1 MTVHHHFGIQPA
13 ERQPRITQ
21 WQLVLF
27 PSIMLLLL
35 IGILVSGQ
43 SLRHQIQAQ
52 DKSLERNLVRGVHD
66 FNQLQREVNRLR
78 LHFVRGRSTNP
89 KDLNLQLKL
98 TQSRFTIIQRQSL
111 SLNLKTQVDTSKD
124 NLSQSWLS
132 LKPEIERWQFEPSN
146 TKLQQKIIDQLEK
159 LELDINQVFLL
170 HQRQQ
175 WKQYQSRIQRH
186 SRSSQLLS
194 TITILFCG
202 FTLLVGYSLMQF
214 IRNRQRL
221 LEKVE
226 QLATIDDV
234 TQIANRRHFNAVFAQ
249 EWQRMLREQSC
260 LSLLLCDVDCFKT
273 YNDHYGHQAGD
284 SCLFQIAQTIQS
296 CMRRPSDFAA
306 RYGGEEFVIILPH
319 TQLSGAQAQAKVI
332 QENLQKLA
340 LAHAESTIS
349 DYVTISIGIASGIPH
364 LALSSH
370 QMIEQA
376 DKALY
381 QAKAQGRNRSCFNE
395 F

>member
-1 MTVHHHFGIQPA
+1 M
-13 ERQPRITQ
+13 
-21 WQLVLF
+21 LV
-27 PSIMLLLL
+27 LL
-35 IGILVSGQ
+35 IGIVAGGQ
-43 SLRHQIQAQ
+43 SLRQQIETQ
-52 DKSLERNLVRGVHD
+52 DKSLELNLVRGVHD

-78 LHFVRGRSTNP
+78 LQMTRNSTTNN
-89 KDLNLQLKL
+89 KNLNLQLKI
-98 TQSRFTIIQRQSL
+98 TQSRFTIIQRHSL
-111 SLNLKTQVDTSKD
+111 ARNLNTQVATIKD
-124 NLSQSWLS
+124 HLIQSWLS
-132 LKPEIERWQFEPSN
+132 LKPEIQRWQLDPSN
-146 TKLQQKIIDQLEK
+146 TKLKTQIIDQLDN
-159 LELDINQVFLL
+159 LELDINQVSLL

-175 WKQYQSRIQRH
+175 WKQYQSRIRRH
-186 SRSSQLLS
+186 SHSLQLLS
-194 TITILFCG
+194 IITILFCG
-202 FTLLVGYSLMQF
+202 FTLLVGYLLMQF
-214 IRNRQRL
+214 VRARQRL

-260 LSLLLCDVDCFKT
+260 LSLLLCDVDCFKA

-284 SCLFQIAQTIQS
+284 SCLFQIAQTIHN

-319 TQLSGAQAQAKVI
+319 TQLPGAQAQAKVI

-340 LAHAESTIS
+340 LAHAESIIS
-349 DYVTISIGIASGIPH
+349 DYVTISIGIASGIPQ
-364 LALSSH
+364 LELNSH

-376 DKALY
+376 DQALY
-381 QAKAQGRNRSCFNE
+381 QAKAQGRNRACANE

>member
-1 MTVHHHFGIQPA
+1 MHYHSGIRPA
-13 ERQPRITQ
+13 ARQSWIKQ

-27 PSIMLLLL
+27 PGIMLILL
-35 IGILVSGQ
+35 IGIVAGGQ
-43 SLRHQIQAQ
+43 SLRQQIETQ
-52 DKSLERNLVRGVHD
+52 DKSLELNLVRGVHD

-78 LHFVRGRSTNP
+78 LQLTRNPTTSTKN
-89 KDLNLQLKL
+89 LNLQLKI
-98 TQSRFTIIQRQSL
+98 TQSRFTIIQRHSL
-111 SLNLKTQVDTSKD
+111 ARNLNTQVATIKD
-124 NLSQSWLS
+124 HLIQSWLS
-132 LKPEIERWQFEPSN
+132 LKPEIQRWQLDPSN
-146 TKLQQKIIDQLEK
+146 TKLKTQIIDQLDN
-159 LELDINQVFLL
+159 LELDINQVSLL

-175 WKQYQSRIQRH
+175 WKQYQSRIRRH
-186 SRSSQLLS
+186 SHSLQLLS
-194 TITILFCG
+194 IITILFCG
-202 FTLLVGYSLMQF
+202 FTLLVGYLLMQF
-214 IRNRQRL
+214 VRARQRL

-260 LSLLLCDVDCFKT
+260 LSLLLCDVDCFKA

-284 SCLFQIAQTIQS
+284 SCLFQIAQTIHN

-319 TQLSGAQAQAKVI
+319 TQLPGAQAQAKVI

-340 LAHAESTIS
+340 LAHAESIVS
-349 DYVTISIGIASGIPH
+349 DYVTISIGIASGIPQ
-364 LALSSH
+364 LELNAH

-376 DKALY
+376 DQALY
-381 QAKAQGRNRSCFNE
+381 QAKAQGRNRACANE